1 MAALLKPIKV
11 KRVSDQAFEQIRDL
25 IFRGQLKPG
34 EQIMP
39 ERELAQALGV
49 SRPTVREAIKQ
60 LVTMGLLEHRQ
71 GQGTYVRSID
81 DQRGLNPL
89 AAMIEGHN
97 PTLEE
102 LLEVRMGLEG
112 QSVTLAAQRATAEDL
127 QVLEKALSHMLEE
140 NRAGRLGIDEDVSFH
155 MAIAFATK
163 NTVQVHIMKT
173 FYDLLHYGIKENLHY
188 LYEDPAN
195 LRSSG
200 SSIPRSFR
208 ASRTMI
214 PEAAYAAM
222 KRHITFVLHF
232 FQERQSSLAPAG
244 KLPEAGETGRHPSRI
259 DGTGPSGR
267 RMIRPPGQKDL
278 VLDFKLVLPVDNR
291 PRSRYYLYEV

>member
-11 KRVSDQAFEQIRDL
+11 KRVSDQAYEQIRDL

-39 ERELAQALGV
+39 ERDLAQALGV

-71 GQGTYVRSID
+71 GQGTFVRSVSE
-81 DQRGLNPL
+81 QRELNPL
-89 AAMIEGHN
+89 AAMIEGHS
-97 PTLEE
+97 PSLED

-112 QSVTLAAQRATAEDL
+112 QAVTLAAQRATPEDL
-127 QVLEKALSHMLEE
+127 QVLEKALTHMLAE
-140 NRAGRLGIDEDVSFH
+140 NQAGRLGIEEDVSFH

-173 FYDLLHYGIKENLHY
+173 FYDLLHYGIKENLQY

-195 LRSSG
+195 LDIIG
-200 SSIPRSFR
+200 KQHTEIFQ
-208 ASRTMI
+208 AI
-214 PEAAYAAM
+214 KDHDPEAAYAAM
-222 KRHITFVLHF
+222 KRHISFVLNF
-232 FQERQSSLAPAG
+232 FKERQPQTHLMGNAA
-244 KLPEAGETGRHPSRI
+244 SRRE
-259 DGTGPSGR
+259 S
-267 RMIRPPGQKDL
+267 
-278 VLDFKLVLPVDNR
+278 N
-291 PRSRYYLYEV
+291 

>member
-1 MAALLKPIKV
+1 MAALLKPIKA
-11 KRVSDQAFEQIRDL
+11 KRVSDQAYEQIRDL

-71 GQGTYVRSID
+71 GQGTYVRSIH

-112 QSVTLAAQRATAEDL
+112 QSVSLAAQRATSEDL
-127 QVLEKALSHMLEE
+127 QVLEKALTHMLEE
-140 NRAGRLGIDEDVSFH
+140 NQAGRLGIEEDVSFH
-155 MAIAFATK
+155 MAIAYATK

-173 FYDLLHYGIKENLHY
+173 FYDLLHYGIKENLSY

-195 LRSSG
+195 LIIIG
-200 SSIPRSFR
+200 QQHTEIFKGIK
-208 ASRTMI
+208 AHD

-232 FQERQSSLAPAG
+232 FQERQTQNP
-244 KLPEAGETGRHPSRI
+244 LPESAALGRES
-259 DGTGPSGR
+259 
-267 RMIRPPGQKDL
+267 
-278 VLDFKLVLPVDNR
+278 N
-291 PRSRYYLYEV
+291 

>member
-34 EQIMP
+34 EQLMP

-71 GQGTYVRSID
+71 GQGTFVRSID
-81 DQRGLNPL
+81 DRRGLNPL

-112 QSVTLAAQRATAEDL
+112 QAVSLAAQRATPEDL
-127 QVLEKALSHMLEE
+127 LVLEKALTHMLAE
-140 NRAGRLGIDEDVSFH
+140 NRAGRLGIEEDVSFH
-155 MAIAFATK
+155 MAIAFATR

-195 LRSSG
+195 LEMIGRQHTE
-200 SSIPRSFR
+200 IFQAIKNHDPR
-208 ASRTMI
+208 
-214 PEAAYAAM
+214 AAYAAM
-222 KRHITFVLHF
+222 QRHITFVLNF
-232 FQERQSSLAPAG
+232 FRERQSGQA
-244 KLPEAGETGRHPSRI
+244 LPEKPPRRAGEKG
-259 DGTGPSGR
+259 
-267 RMIRPPGQKDL
+267 
-278 VLDFKLVLPVDNR
+278 R
-291 PRSRYYLYEV
+291 PRVEGAGAIGPRGDQATWPIRDYGVHI

>member
-1 MAALLKPIKV
+1 MTTLLKPIKV

-25 IFRGQLKPG
+25 IFRGQLKPA

-71 GQGTYVRSID
+71 GQGTYVRSIH

-89 AAMIEGHN
+89 AAMIEGHS

-102 LLEVRMGLEG
+102 LLEVRMGIEG
-112 QSVTLAAQRATAEDL
+112 QAVTLAAQRATPEDL
-127 QVLEKALSHMLEE
+127 QVLEKALTHMLEE
-140 NRAGRLGIDEDVSFH
+140 NRAGRLGIEEDVSFH
-155 MAIAFATK
+155 MAIAYATK

-195 LRSSG
+195 L
-200 SSIPRSFR
+200 I
-208 ASRTMI
+208 MI
-214 PEAAYAAM
+214 GQQHTEIFQGIKAHDPEAAYAAM

-232 FQERQSSLAPAG
+232 FQERQTQNPLLESAAL
-244 KLPEAGETGRHPSRI
+244 GRES
-259 DGTGPSGR
+259 
-267 RMIRPPGQKDL
+267 
-278 VLDFKLVLPVDNR
+278 N
-291 PRSRYYLYEV
+291 

>member
-34 EQIMP
+34 EQLMP

-60 LVTMGLLEHRQ
+60 LVTMGLLEHRH
-71 GQGTYVRSID
+71 GQGTFVRSID
-81 DQRGLNPL
+81 DRRGLNPL

-102 LLEVRMGLEG
+102 LLEVQLGLEG
-112 QSVTLAAQRATAEDL
+112 QAVSLAAQRATPEDL
-127 QVLEKALSHMLEE
+127 QVLEKALTYMLGE

-195 LRSSG
+195 LEVIGRQHTEIFQAIKSHD
-200 SSIPRSFR
+200 PR
-208 ASRTMI
+208 
-214 PEAAYAAM
+214 AAYAAM
-222 KRHITFVLHF
+222 QRHIAFVLNF
-232 FQERQSSLAPAG
+232 FRERQSGQDHTGEAAPA
-244 KLPEAGETGRHPSRI
+244 SR
-259 DGTGPSGR
+259 
-267 RMIRPPGQKDL
+267 
-278 VLDFKLVLPVDNR
+278 
-291 PRSRYYLYEV
+291 

>member
-11 KRVSDQAFEQIRDL
+11 KRVSDQAYEQIRDL

-34 EQIMP
+34 EQLMP

-71 GQGTYVRSID
+71 GQGTYVRSIS
-81 DQRGLNPL
+81 DQRELNPL

-112 QSVTLAAQRATAEDL
+112 QSVSLAAQRATPEDL
-127 QVLEKALSHMLEE
+127 QILEKALTHMLAE
-140 NRAGRLGIDEDVSFH
+140 NRAGRLGIEEDVSFH
-155 MAIAFATK
+155 MAIAYATK

-173 FYDLLHYGIKENLHY
+173 FYDLLHYGIKENLSY

-195 LRSSG
+195 LN
-200 SSIPRSFR
+200 
-208 ASRTMI
+208 MI
-214 PEAAYAAM
+214 GQQHTEIFQAIKAHDPEAAYAAM
-222 KRHITFVLHF
+222 KRHISFVLNF
-232 FQERQSSLAPAG
+232 FQERQTHTTPLGNAA
-244 KLPEAGETGRHPSRI
+244 
-259 DGTGPSGR
+259 SGCE
-267 RMIRPPGQKDL
+267 PD
-278 VLDFKLVLPVDNR
+278 
-291 PRSRYYLYEV
+291 

>member
-1 MAALLKPIKV
+1 MSALLKPIKV

-39 ERELAQALGV
+39 ERDLAQALGV

-71 GQGTYVRSID
+71 GQGTFVRSIQ
-81 DQRGLNPL
+81 DQRGSNPL
-89 AAMIEGHN
+89 AAMIEGHS

-102 LLEVRMGLEG
+102 LLEVRMGLES
-112 QSVTLAAQRATAEDL
+112 QAVALAAQRATPEDL
-127 QVLEKALSHMLEE
+127 QVLEKALTHMLEE
-140 NRAGRLGIDEDVSFH
+140 NRAGRLGIEEDVSFH

-195 LRSSG
+195 L
-200 SSIPRSFR
+200 SIIAQQHMEIYQGIKNHDPET
-208 ASRTMI
+208 AS
-214 PEAAYAAM
+214 AAM
-222 KRHITFVLHF
+222 KRHITFVLNF
-232 FQERQSSLAPAG
+232 FKARQIEKPFLSNSALGRQE
-244 KLPEAGETGRHPSRI
+244 
-259 DGTGPSGR
+259 
-267 RMIRPPGQKDL
+267 
-278 VLDFKLVLPVDNR
+278 N
-291 PRSRYYLYEV
+291 

>member
-11 KRVSDQAFEQIRDL
+11 KRVSDQAYEQIRDL

-39 ERELAQALGV
+39 ERDLAQALGV

-71 GQGTYVRSID
+71 GQGTYVRSIS
-81 DQRGLNPL
+81 DQRELNPL
-89 AAMIEGHN
+89 AAMIEGHS

-112 QSVTLAAQRATAEDL
+112 QAVTLAAQRATPEDL
-127 QVLEKALSHMLEE
+127 QVLEKALAQMLEE
-140 NRAGRLGIDEDVSFH
+140 NRAGRLGIEADVSFH
-155 MAIAFATK
+155 MAIAYATK

-195 LRSSG
+195 L
-200 SSIPRSFR
+200 I
-208 ASRTMI
+208 MI
-214 PEAAYAAM
+214 GKQHTEIFQGIKEHNPEAAYAAM
-222 KRHITFVLHF
+222 KRHISFVLNF
-232 FQERQSSLAPAG
+232 FQERQPQTLLSENAASRR
-244 KLPEAGETGRHPSRI
+244 EA
-259 DGTGPSGR
+259 
-267 RMIRPPGQKDL
+267 
-278 VLDFKLVLPVDNR
+278 N
-291 PRSRYYLYEV
+291 